1 MLSLM
6 ESMQANQA
14 ELINYRIEQAKA
26 AISDVTIL
34 IEKNLL
40 TLAINRIYYG
50 MFYMLLALALK
61 RGFKTSKHN
70 QLIGW
75 FNKEYIKTGI
85 IDTKFG
91 KIVNKGFE
99 DRTDGDYGIFV
110 QFEKEEVLLKLSD
123 MKEFISEIEA
133 NINRDI

>member
-1 MLSLM
+1 M
-6 ESMQANQA
+6 ESMQDKQA
-14 ELINYRIEQAKA
+14 ELISYRIEQAKKSA
-26 AISDVTIL
+26 SEVTIL

-40 TLAINRIYYG
+40 NLAINRIYYG

-61 RGFKTSKHN
+61 KGFKTSKHN

-75 FNKEYIKTGI
+75 FNKEFVKTGK
-85 IDTKFG
+85 IDKKYG

-110 QFEKEEVLLKLSD
+110 QFEKDEVIVKLTD
-123 MKEFISEIEA
+123 MKEFITEIEEK
-133 NINRDI
+133 IKSDI

>member
-1 MLSLM
+1 MLLLM
-6 ESMQANQA
+6 EFMQANQ
-14 ELINYRIEQAKA
+14 ELINYRIEQAKS
-26 AISDVTIL
+26 AISEVEIL
-34 IEKNLL
+34 IEQNLL

-61 RGFKTSKHN
+61 NGFKTSKHN

-75 FNKEYIKTGI
+75 FNKEFIKTGKI
-85 IDTKFG
+85 ETKFG

-99 DRTDGDYGIFV
+99 DRTDGDYGIFI

-123 MKEFISEIEA
+123 MKEFVLEIEA
-133 NINRDI
+133 KINSGI

>member
-1 MLSLM
+1 M
-6 ESMQANQA
+6 EFMQANQV

-26 AISDVTIL
+26 AISDVEIL
-34 IEKNLL
+34 IEQNLL

-61 RGFKTSKHN
+61 NGFKTSKHN

-123 MKEFISEIEA
+123 MKEFILEIEEK
-133 NINRDI
+133 INSDI

>member
-1 MLSLM
+1 M
-6 ESMQANQA
+6 ESMQDNQT
-14 ELINYRIEQAKA
+14 ELIKYRIEQAKE
-26 AISDVTIL
+26 AIKEVEIL

-61 RGFKTSKHN
+61 KGFKTSKHN

-75 FNKEYIKTGI
+75 FNKEFVKPGKTNQ
-85 IDTKFG
+85 KFG

-110 QFEKEEVLLKLSD
+110 QFEKDEVLMKFID
-123 MKEFISEIEA
+123 MKEFIFELEKI
-133 NINRDI
+133 INYDI

>member
-1 MLSLM
+1 M
-6 ESMQANQA
+6 ESMHDNQN
-14 ELINYRIEQAKA
+14 ELVKYRIEQAKE
-26 AISDVTIL
+26 AIKEVNIL

-61 RGFKTSKHN
+61 KGFKTSKHN

-75 FNKEYIKTGI
+75 FNKEFVKTGI
-85 IDTKFG
+85 INQKFG
-91 KIVNKGFE
+91 KIINKGFE

-110 QFEKEEVLLKLSD
+110 QF
-123 MKEFISEIEA
+123 
-133 NINRDI
+133 